1 MRACIRARNRGMIVV
16 CDRYPQAQVPGFND
30 GPLLTGWL
38 ERGGGL
44 RRRIAAWEL
53 QTYQRLAAIAP
64 DLVVKLDVT
73 PEVGLRR
80 SPDTAPGEVERR
92 RLALAAI
99 DYAGCPTLAVDSLR
113 PLADVL
119 LDVKRG
125 VWAQL

>member
-1 MRACIRARNRGMIVV
+1 LDDSRSVLGDKAYRG
-16 CDRYPQAQVPGFND
+16 RS
-30 GPLLTGWL
+30 
-38 ERGGGL
+38 
-44 RRRIAAWEL
+44 
-53 QTYQRLAAIAP
+53 
-64 DLVVKLDVT
+64 
-73 PEVGLRR
+73 VGLRR